1 MINLTILP
9 PSFYNLPP
17 PFEKV
22 VVGGGCVCPNYD
34 TYITWLT
41 RSILNVL
48 NEINRK

>member
-22 VVGGGCVCPNYD
+22 VVVGGGGVCVRTMIP
-34 TYITWLT
+34 I
-41 RSILNVL
+41 SHG
-48 NEINRK
+48 